1 MKQAKKKLLS
11 RTRARSRKR
20 ARERGTAMMEALMVN
35 IVLVVLLGG
44 VVFFQA
50 TYSAKIKSDQNTRA
64 YAWTYA
70 LHGCNSSDIPENK
83 VIAVEENFGTPN
95 GSTEPGSGDTKGA
108 LAETGNPVP
117 STGSSLDNQPSYT
130 DNVFGTGQ
138 GVAGSNVGTVKATSS
153 VQMTAFN
160 MLKIQGQ
167 VMTSSSYVQCNPIPV
182 NETNVAG
189 VAIQLARGL
198 ANW

>member
-1 MKQAKKKLLS
+1 MSTENDKKKHS
-11 RTRARSRKR
+11 RPFVTRSSR

-35 IVLVVLLGG
+35 IVLVILLGG

-70 LHGCNSSDIPENK
+70 SHGCNSNDIPENK
-83 VIAVEENFGTPN
+83 ALLIEENFGAPN
-95 GSTEPGSGDTKGA
+95 SSTEPPSGDTKGD
-108 LAETGNPVP
+108 LGETGNPVP
-117 STGSSLDNQPSYT
+117 SAGQLDNSPSYT

-138 GVAGSNVGTVKATSS
+138 GVAGSNVGTVNATSS
-153 VQMTAFN
+153 VQMASFN

-167 VMTSSSYVQCNPIPV
+167 VMTSSSHVQCNPVPV
-182 NETNVAG
+182 NETNVAQ
-189 VAIQLARGL
+189 VAIQSARNL